1 MVLLFRRLYE
11 LRAEEAARGG
21 VPVVVVGP
29 PGAGKTTFIKQFL
42 EPKLRERFGDLSRV
56 RVEEVTAGLTPEAEE
71 ARGEGLRERA
81 VRLLRGL
88 AGRGYVPRDRVER
101 ELAGIRGAELL
112 KAFDELPRS
121 FVEHLRERYGG
132 YALYLFHIPPDVEEE
147 REAVEKVLEVAKRV
161 GVEFRWLGLRYV
173 PPGVVAMLREGG
185 EGYVEEQLRL
195 YRRILEEFGA
205 AGGRLARL
213 WELGRSV
220 AEKTGESLLER
231 FAEAVAELAE
241 ALLPLLHIPGA
252 VAAGAVLGVASF
264 LLADGRG
271 WGDWIRLLADWSRLD
286 GRLKDLAA
294 AHVALGLGLDRGR
307 VREVLD
313 GLAAAGGRLKAL
325 ESEFSRL
332 SDEVKRMALKAMA
345 LEHGVAVHF
354 LPDVEGRGLYVNFYV
369 KGRPYLESR
378 EPSGPAAVPLVEGG
392 RFGELAA
399 EALRRLE
406 EEGAVVLVG
415 PKGVGK
421 STLAAYVVWKALR
434 GGRAYGVVKV
444 AGGVGTEAVLRAL
457 AEEAG
462 AELIALY
469 DPSPPEVYY
478 DPDYV
483 KLTKAQ
489 QVGEAL
495 KELGALAAA
504 ERRVKVLAVL
514 PGDLYGAVLEKA
526 EKPASE
532 LLKKRLEVDLRDV
545 RFLADVV
552 HEYSKCGG
560 MPAGVAERLA
570 EKIAEFDGGYTLAAK
585 YAGLWLKGNGCN
597 VESVERA
604 VEGAKPRPKL
614 FFAHYIWHVLL
625 KGRGD
630 LARKA
635 AVPLLLHAYFGP
647 VPVGV
652 TYATKAVNQGVWRFL
667 KPEELEGVGL
677 ESLKEDELEPIAR
690 WLAQWHE
697 DLVEE
702 TLKDLA
708 GLNGEALQKQYKES
722 FRELIEV
729 LNSTRNKVLK
739 EGSKV
744 LDELSF
750 PEEARTS
757 EDFFLTFVNR
767 RLIAVFKGEE
777 TRSCWRRVAFIA
789 GHSLVRYTKLPQ
801 RDKLPEDFAEVLSV
815 AVEPCAVDAYLTTNG
830 MLSPLSIAVVMF
842 PYFIEVSYAR
852 HIPQIR
858 RIRSALSVLSSFV
871 DYEAINTAKEI
882 AEELVKWWRNKGG
895 FILAE
900 LFYALGLAALIAETD
915 IDENTADL
923 LLYVAPF
930 AIRRVI
936 HPTVIP
942 MILMALR
949 PLGEKAPHRYV
960 AVLAAATERETLDGV
975 AVQYI
980 YDTVQQLWFHLL
992 ETDRRSSL
1000 VFAVEI
1006 YSDLLTTQSV
1016 HTWKFSENILAD
1028 MCLLYD
1034 RLRRKSRLLER
1045 EASEYDLLTA
1055 IAGAYVLDVAL
1066 ERSDLTQLVRE
1077 YCDLNDL
1084 TEEINAVKTVLEDA
1098 TSAEKLK
1105 RIVKDDADFRQWI
1118 AARSV
1123 AGDAEIVVA
1132 GLRSQFMFKLARYS
1146 LRHAVDEKG
1155 KIDTGKLREIAKEF
1169 EEKAEISRRLN
1180 DWGNY
1185 LVARGFALRASFLA
1199 AESWEEFLATANGF
1213 HLLWE
1218 EAEKYALL
1226 PQYLGKVAIA
1236 LAEYLVYLATS
1247 SEIKQIDKLLKERR
1261 WLLDYAP
1268 RVAVV
1273 TRLMLRL
1280 FGVRERVELKEIIE
1294 ELAQSFEEEFL
1305 PALRMWANLTDRDG
1319 ALNACVNSVDTEL
1332 CIDAVM
1338 AVTGNKYAAERLKQ
1352 EFPLLK
1358 LSRELNGKTY
1368 VEVISPANSLAQLA
1382 LMLLATIEGRTD
1394 AVRIHGLWASVSYYN
1409 EPLLR
1414 LLFRSVYENCTDLN
1428 SEGCKLA
1435 LLKLYYL
1442 HF

>member
-21 VPVVVVGP
+21 ASVVVVGP

-42 EPKLRERFGDLSRV
+42 EPRG
-56 RVEEVTAGLTPEAEE
+56 VEAAEETVGLAPEAEE

-88 AGRGYVPRDRVER
+88 AERGYVPRDRVER
-101 ELAGIRGAELL
+101 ELAGVKGAELL
-112 KAFDELPRS
+112 KDFAELPRS

-147 REAVEKVLEVAKRV
+147 REVVKKLLEVAKKV
-161 GVEFRWLGLRYV
+161 GVEFRWLGLEYV
-173 PPGVVAMLREGG
+173 PPGVVAMLRERG

-195 YRRILEEFGA
+195 YRRIVEEFGA
-205 AGGRLARL
+205 AGDKLSRLLRLGEGAAKKAGR
-213 WELGRSV
+213 
-220 AEKTGESLLER
+220 SLLETL
-231 FAEAVAELAE
+231 AGPVAELAA
-241 ALLPLLHIPGA
+241 ALLSLIPGGATASA
-252 VAAGAVLGVASF
+252 VLSAAGAVLGVASF
-264 LLADGRG
+264 FLASEKK

-294 AHVALGLGLDRGR
+294 AHIALGLGLDRGR

-325 ESEFSRL
+325 ESEFGRFL
-332 SDEVKRMALKAMA
+332 DEVKRMALKAMA

-399 EALRRLE
+399 EVLRRLE

-415 PKGVGK
+415 PRGVGK

-495 KELGALAAA
+495 KELGALAAV

-570 EKIAEFDGGYTLAAK
+570 EKIAQFDGGYTLAAK
-585 YAGLWLKGNGCN
+585 YAGLWLRANGCK
-597 VESVERA
+597 VENVERA
-604 VEGAKPRPKL
+604 LEAAKRGPKL

-858 RIRSALSVLSSFV
+858 RIRSTLSVLSSFV

-1034 RLRRKSRLLER
+1034 GLRRKSRLLER

-1055 IAGAYVLDVAL
+1055 IAGMYVLDVAL
-1066 ERSDLTQLVRE
+1066 ERSDLTQLVQE
-1077 YCDLNDL
+1077 YCDLSDL

-1098 TSAEKLK
+1098 TDAEKLK
-1105 RIVKDDADFRQWI
+1105 RIMKDDADFKQWI
-1118 AARSV
+1118 EMRSV
-1123 AGDAEIVVA
+1123 AEDAEKVVM
-1132 GLRSQFMFKLARYS
+1132 GFRSQFMFKLARYS

-1169 EEKAEISRRLN
+1169 EEKAEIIKRRLN
-1180 DWGNY
+1180 DWRIY

-1226 PQYLGKVAIA
+1226 PQYLEEVARA
-1236 LAEYLVYLATS
+1236 LAEYLVYLAAS
-1247 SEIKQIDKLLKERR
+1247 GEMKQIDKLLKERR

-1294 ELAQSFEEEFL
+1294 GLAQSFEEEFL

-1382 LMLLATIEGRTD
+1382 LMLLATIEGRTE
-1394 AVRIHGLWASVSYYN
+1394 AVRLHGLWASVSYYN

-1414 LLFRSVYENCTDLN
+1414 LLFHSVYGNCTDLN